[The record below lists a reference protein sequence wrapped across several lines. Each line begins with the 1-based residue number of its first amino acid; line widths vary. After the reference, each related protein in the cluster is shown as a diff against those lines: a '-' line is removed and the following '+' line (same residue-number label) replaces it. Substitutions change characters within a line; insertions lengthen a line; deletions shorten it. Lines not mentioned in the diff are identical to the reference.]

1 MNRNWL
7 LHLYYMHLLWRHSC
21 WKYVGKYST
30 QFYKSMMDSGLSP
43 GFMQTYPSPPENK
56 SGCGLWIHG
65 VLKFQCF
72 EMLFRKRSIRNSKW
86 VGQLS
91 HYLQP
96 FFLHPFAFGIAVLP
110 ALSPTIAWTYSCRQ
124 FWKCRLRASET
135 SLIRNRLG
143 LQHLQLPPNFWWSLI
158 NPGAIP
164 ACALKI
170 IKFMLG
176 FTATRWYKYVH
187 VSICK
192 CLDRFWKL
200 TSCFVWRS
208 SLRSVIRCRE
218 VFEKPEGSS
227 ESGRTCQTHLNA
239 HLI

>member
-1 MNRNWL
+1 
-7 LHLYYMHLLWRHSC
+7 
-21 WKYVGKYST
+21 
-30 QFYKSMMDSGLSP
+30 MDSGLSP

-65 VLKFQCF
+65 VLKFHCF

-143 LQHLQLPPNFWWSLI
+143 LQLPPNFWWSLI

-187 VSICK
+187 VSAWT
-192 CLDRFWKL
+192 DFE
-200 TSCFVWRS
+200 
-208 SLRSVIRCRE
+208 SLRLALFEDRASDLLSGVGRFLRNRRE
-218 VFEKPEGSS
+218 APSRAGHAK
-227 ESGRTCQTHLNA
+227 
-239 HLI
+239 LI

>member
-1 MNRNWL
+1 
-7 LHLYYMHLLWRHSC
+7 
-21 WKYVGKYST
+21 
-30 QFYKSMMDSGLSP
+30 MDSGLSP

-65 VLKFQCF
+65 VLKFHCF

-143 LQHLQLPPNFWWSLI
+143 LQLPPNFWWSLI
-158 NPGAIP
+158 NLGAIP

-187 VSICK
+187 VSAWT
-192 CLDRFWKL
+192 DFE
-200 TSCFVWRS
+200 
-208 SLRSVIRCRE
+208 SLRLALFEDRASDLLSGVGRFLRNRRE
-218 VFEKPEGSS
+218 APSRAGHAK
-227 ESGRTCQTHLNA
+227 
-239 HLI
+239 LI